1 MNWWS
6 GVIKKVNKSPTN
18 MAICTFKVQSA
29 FKTTHDTFSVCSV
42 WIKFSMRAIPSAR
55 CFFARGLFFH
65 WCVPCSFGTLM
76 TQIGLFVRNSVRECR
91 VNAYKQRAKAATR
104 KRIIIFILWYGPC
117 LIPFDFPS
125 PALSHQYY
133 VTWTCC
139 TVLLWMVDPIFN
151 PQLSSII
158 TNVTELV
165 RNKIVKFT
173 DLDKTYTV

>member
-104 KRIIIFILWYGPC
+104 KRIIIFILWYAGHAWFLSTFQALHC
-117 LIPFDFPS
+117 LSNIMW
-125 PALSHQYY
+125 H
-133 VTWTCC
+133 
-139 TVLLWMVDPIFN
+139 
-151 PQLSSII
+151 
-158 TNVTELV
+158 ELV
-165 RNKIVKFT
+165 VLCCSGWLTLYLIRS
-173 DLDKTYTV
+173 